1 MKDEAL
7 QFSGMLR
14 DKTMNDKLF
23 YDTNSE
29 RQNNPFCRIKHLNT
43 QPNETI
49 NQN

>member
-14 DKTMNDKLF
+14 DKTMNDKSF
-23 YDTNSE
+23 Y
-29 RQNNPFCRIKHLNT
+29 T
-43 QPNETI
+43 QLNETI